1 LCCKMKE
8 IAREMKKRK
17 KRNSFLELS
26 YKVVIHFQREF
37 SYGIQGFLI
46 FLT

>member
-1 LCCKMKE
+1 MKK

-17 KRNSFLELS
+17 KINFFLKLS
-26 YKVVIHFQREF
+26 YKVVIYFQREL
-37 SYGIQGFLI
+37 SNEIQRFLI